1 MHLIYL
7 LYRAAESFVFFIYML
22 LKEKVLTNLI
32 FELMSG
38 IYWGGS
44 LTGGLQLL
52 CFSFLEDLLCS
63 LTGSKFF
70 LEANTNLLPLID
82 FKYVC
87 HFIII
92 PASDYLNLSYFKLL
106 M

>member
-7 LYRAAESFVFFIYML
+7 LYRAAESFVFFIYIL

-32 FELMSG
+32 FKLMSG
-38 IYWGGS
+38 IYWSGS

-63 LTGSKFF
+63 SGSKFF
-70 LEANTNLLPLID
+70 LKA
-82 FKYVC
+82 KH
-87 HFIII
+87 HFITPLLI
-92 PASDYLNLSYFKLL
+92 LNIFVISFSSLL
-106 M
+106 QTI